1 MCRGRNPSFDADVVV
16 FVTNDGNWMEIV
28 EVKVSPEYSRNL
40 SQWTA
45 SQWPVGQWSVGQWTA
60 SQWPVGQRRW
70 STVNWSKEVVNGRL
84 VKGGGQRRLSGVT
97 SKPIKGG

>member
-45 SQWPVGQWSVGQWTA
+45 SQWPVGQ
-60 SQWPVGQRRW
+60 RRW
-70 STVNWSKEVVNGRL
+70 STVNWSKEVVNRQL
-84 VKGGGQRRLSGVT
+84 VKGGGKRSLSGLV